1 MLYFMHTFTLKK
13 NKMEKWYS
21 LIFSPENQLEHEKKS
36 KNNIF
41 SFQSF
46 LLIFG
51 GLGTIWGNTDNHQI
65 FMICST
71 PWIIA
76 TEKNLIE

>member
-1 MLYFMHTFTLKK
+1 MK
-13 NKMEKWYS
+13 
-21 LIFSPENQLEHEKKS
+21 KKS